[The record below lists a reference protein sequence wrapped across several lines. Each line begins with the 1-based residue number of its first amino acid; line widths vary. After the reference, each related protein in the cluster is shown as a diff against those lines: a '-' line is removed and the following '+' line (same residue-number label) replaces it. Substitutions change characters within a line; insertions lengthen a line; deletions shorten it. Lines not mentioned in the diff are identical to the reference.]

1 MKDKLFRKVIKIM
14 AFAIVIMA
22 VCTSLAFAQNK
33 VQNTESDGKTNI
45 DDFIDGGDSTDDN
58 TDDNTDSDDPN
69 PDPSTDDTTNITVK
83 KYKMTQGFACFKDAM
98 EILNNCKGYEIKS
111 YIEGGSMNITQTVNE
126 TFILSQNYYYK
137 QNTGYCS
144 SSLGQT
150 FYRYFYSND
159 GGNTIYH
166 KSTNKL
172 ASDNASPDW
181 SGTTVDKTLTNDE
194 VYDYD
199 GSAMNAFPL
208 LPTSKDEVV
217 GTMNTSYKLNGKK
230 CYAVT
235 FQIEQSKIPES
246 YVENIRKEGALDYVE
261 ITGVKMTFY
270 IDKDT
275 LRIKKF
281 VKEETYKAKK
291 VIEFTCTTIQTSVF
305 VQFDKII
312 VPTKPQ

>member
-1 MKDKLFRKVIKIM
+1 MKDKLFNKVIKIM
-14 AFAIVIMA
+14 TFAIVIMA

-33 VQNTESDGKTNI
+33 TQNTKTDEKTSI
-45 DDFIDGGDSTDDN
+45 DDFIDGGDTDDKNDDNTKTDDEN
-58 TDDNTDSDDPN
+58 TDDNNSN
-69 PDPSTDDTTNITVK
+69 VTVK
-83 KYKMTQGFACFKDAM
+83 KYKMSQGFACFKDAM

-111 YIEGGSMNITQTVNE
+111 YIEGGSMGITQTVNE
-126 TFILSQNYYYK
+126 TFIMSQNYYYK

-181 SGTTVDKTLTNDE
+181 SGTTVDKTLTKDE
-194 VYDYD
+194 VLNYD

-217 GTMNTSYKLNGKK
+217 GTMNTSYNLNGKK
-230 CYAVT
+230 CYAIT
-235 FQIEQSKIPES
+235 FQINQSKIPES

-281 VKEETYKAKK
+281 IKEETYKAKK
-291 VIEFTCTTIQTSVF
+291 VIEFTCTTTQTSVF
-305 VQFDKII
+305 VQFDKLI